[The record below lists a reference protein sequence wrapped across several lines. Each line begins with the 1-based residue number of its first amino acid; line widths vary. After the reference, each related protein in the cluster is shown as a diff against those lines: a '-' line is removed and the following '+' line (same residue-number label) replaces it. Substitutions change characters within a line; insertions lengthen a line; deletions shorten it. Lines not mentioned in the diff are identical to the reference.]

1 MTDAPDTV
9 PADTAVAHVAG
20 TEPYPWPY
28 DGRISGET
36 LALVLAG
43 WDRRWAGRAARG
55 AAAVAACGRLAAGVA
70 AVGGLVVAVDHGETG
85 ATAGRPG
92 PPEPVDLVLP
102 VAPVVVGAAG
112 LDGLHGGPLDDLL
125 RRAGRTHLL
134 LAGVGL
140 EGPVHSTLRS
150 ANDRGYECLLVTD
163 ACAPLDEALAGASA
177 HTVTMSGGIFGA
189 VGTADAVLAALADLA
204 AR

>member
-1 MTDAPDTV
+1 MSDPTDTL
-9 PADTAVAHVAG
+9 TAGATHVAG

-28 DGRISGET
+28 DGRVVGDT

-43 WDRRWAGRAARG
+43 WDRRWAGRAAHG
-55 AAAVAACGRLAAGVA
+55 TATVAACGRLAAGVA
-70 AVGGLVVAVDHGETG
+70 ASGGLVVAVDHGETG
-85 ATAGRPG
+85 TTAGHPG
-92 PPEPVDLVLP
+92 PPEPVELVLP
-102 VAPVVVGAAG
+102 VPPVVVGAAG

-134 LAGVGL
+134 VAGFGL

-163 ACAPLDEALAGASA
+163 ACAPLDEGLAGAAA

-189 VGTADAVLAALADLA
+189 VGRLDPVLAALAA
-204 AR
+204 VA